1 MNNAPRLLVE
11 MRHIGKSFGAV
22 QVLDGVEFD
31 LRAGEIHALMGENGA
46 GKSTLM
52 KILTGI
58 YQADHGQV
66 LIEDTPRTIKTPV
79 DAQKLGI
86 AMIHQELNLLP
97 EMSVTENFF
106 LGREIVRHG
115 VLQKRQ
121 MREIVV
127 QKLDELQA
135 NFSPDSLI
143 KNLSVGQQQ
152 LVEIARALSIDAKI
166 IIMDEPTAA
175 LTEPEIQRLFGII
188 RKLADNGVGLVYV
201 SHRMEEIFQICD
213 RVTVLRD
220 GISVATQAI
229 AETDFDEVVRM
240 MVGRELTERF
250 PERHS
255 SIGEVKLQV
264 RALSDGHK
272 LHDIHF
278 DVHAGEI
285 LAFAGLIGSGRTE
298 IANALFGLSPQ
309 SRGEIRIKGQTVHI
323 KGPRDAIS
331 HKIAYVTEDRKAKGL
346 ILDMNVRE
354 NSTLVHL
361 PTRYSVIDRAFE
373 HSYIGQAIEN
383 LKIKV
388 ADTEESVRRLSGGNQ
403 QKVVLAK
410 WLMHLPE
417 ILILDEPTRGVDIG
431 GKAEIYRIINELA
444 QQGVAIIMISSEL
457 PEVLGVS
464 DRIAVMREGR
474 LTGILSTAQANQEKV
489 MALAAGGTQQ

>member
-431 GKAEIYRIINELA
+431 AKRVIHE
-444 QQGVAIIMISSEL
+444 AIRKLTDEGHCIVLISSDL
-457 PEVLGVS
+457 PELVGLS
-464 DRIAVMREGR
+464 DRVMIMRQGRFTREMAR
-474 LTGILSTAQANQEKV
+474 AQCTEESV
-489 MALAAGGTQQ
+489 LLAAYEGGN

>member
-1 MNNAPRLLVE
+1 MNNDTRTLVQ
-11 MRHIGKSFGAV
+11 MDHISKSFNTV
-22 QVLDGVEFD
+22 QVLNDVHFD

-66 LIEDTPRTIKTPV
+66 LIDGEMQIIKTTS
-79 DAQKLGI
+79 DAQKIGI

-106 LGREIVRHG
+106 LGHEIVRHG
-115 VLQKRQ
+115 VLQKKQ
-121 MREIVV
+121 MREIVIR
-127 QKLDELQA
+127 KLSELQV
-135 NFSPDSLI
+135 NFSPDALI
-143 KNLSVGQQQ
+143 KDLSIGQQQ

-188 RKLADNGVGLVYV
+188 RNLSNNGVGLVYV

-213 RVTVLRD
+213 RVTILRD
-220 GISVATQAI
+220 GTSIATKDI
-229 AETDFDEVVRM
+229 CDTNFDEVVSM
-240 MVGRELTERF
+240 MVGRELIERF
-250 PERHS
+250 PERHKN
-255 SIGEVKLQV
+255 IGSTKLQV
-264 RALSDGHK
+264 KELTDGDK
-272 LHDIHF
+272 LHNITF
-278 DVHAGEI
+278 DVRAGEI

-298 IANALFGLSPQ
+298 IANTLFGLAPHAQ
-309 SRGEIRIKGQTVHI
+309 GQIYINGQAIHI
-323 KGPRDAIS
+323 KEPRDAIAQ
-331 HKIAYVTEDRKAKGL
+331 KIAYVTEDRKAKGL

-361 PTRYSVIDRAFE
+361 PSHYGVIDRKAE
-373 HSYIGQAIEN
+373 QQYTEQAIAN
-383 LKIKV
+383 LKIK
-388 ADTEESVRRLSGGNQ
+388 ASNTEDSVGRLSGGNQ

-410 WLMHLPE
+410 WLMELPE
-417 ILILDEPTRGVDIG
+417 ILILDEPTRGVDVG
-431 GKAEIYRIINELA
+431 GKVEIYRIINELA

-464 DRIAVMREGR
+464 DRIAVMREGH
-474 LTGILSTAQANQEKV
+474 LTGILNTAQANQEKI
-489 MALAAGGTQQ
+489 MALAAGGSLQ

>member
-1 MNNAPRLLVE
+1 MNNTPRLLVE
-11 MRHIGKSFGAV
+11 MRQIGKSFGAV
-22 QVLDGVEFD
+22 QVLDGVAFD

-66 LIEDTPRTIKTPV
+66 LIEDTQQAIKTPV

-97 EMSVTENFF
+97 EMSVAENFF
-106 LGREIVRHG
+106 LGREIVHHG

-121 MREIVV
+121 MHEIVA
-127 QKLDELQA
+127 QKLSELQA
-135 NFSPDSLI
+135 NFSPDTLI

-188 RKLADNGVGLVYV
+188 RKLSANGVGLVYV

-220 GISVATQAI
+220 GISVATKAI

-309 SRGEIRIKGQTVHI
+309 SSGDIRINGQAVHI
-323 KGPRDAIS
+323 KGPRDAIA

-373 HSYIGQAIEN
+373 RNYIDQAIDN

-410 WLMHLPE
+410 WLMNLPE
-417 ILILDEPTRGVDIG
+417 VLILDEPTRGVDIG

-474 LTGILSTAQANQEKV
+474 LTGILNTAQANQEKV